1 MWLKCSLC
9 SKNCFLPFLLLAIFF
24 EPPITRT
31 FFVFP
36 WRFKLSGVGCMGY
49 DQYTVS
55 WHCSCRTYF
64 CCVALLLT
72 NIHMY
77 HPWSLVPLFLIS
89 LNNSE
94 LRSKPPTKPFG
105 IVTCTFSDNLSQN
118 SCISRISSDN
128 VELYLH
134 VTYKLHSMNNLL
146 IIITVSSKT

>member
-77 HPWSLVPLFLIS
+77 HPWSLVPFFLIS

-94 LRSKPPTKPFG
+94 LKTTHKTFWDCHIHFFGQPF
-105 IVTCTFSDNLSQN
+105 SN